1 MKNKLVIMIVLTLVI
16 FVGCAKGSAK
26 DESLLDRAKEKG
38 IVIGTEGTYRP
49 YTYHDASGT
58 LTGYDVEVVNEVFK
72 RLDID
77 VTYQETQWDGLLAG
91 LETNRFNLV
100 ANQVW
105 RNDSREEQYTLSD
118 AYMYAGA
125 VLVVSK
131 DNEDIKT
138 IEDIPGKKGAHSLT
152 SAYASM
158 SKDAG
163 AEVISVNSFAE
174 AAENVKF
181 GRVDYTIND
190 KDSFIQYQL
199 SNPDSNLVGY
209 DIEDADKIDVVF
221 AMSKDNATELVEAI
235 NKTLAEM
242 REDGTLDNIA
252 NEFLD

>member
-1 MKNKLVIMIVLTLVI
+1 M
-16 FVGCAKGSAK
+16 
-26 DESLLDRAKEKG
+26 
-38 IVIGTEGTYRP
+38 
-49 YTYHDASGT
+49 
-58 LTGYDVEVVNEVFK
+58 
-72 RLDID
+72 
-77 VTYQETQWDGLLAG
+77 
-91 LETNRFNLV
+91 
-100 ANQVW
+100 
-105 RNDSREEQYTLSD
+105 
-118 AYMYAGA
+118 
-125 VLVVSK
+125 
-131 DNEDIKT
+131 
-138 IEDIPGKKGAHSLT
+138 
-152 SAYASM
+152 
-158 SKDAG
+158 
-163 AEVISVNSFAE
+163 ISVNSFAE